1 MNMKKILLVMAVVF
15 YIGGFMELSAQGPM
29 QQNGNGRPSR
39 PAEYSGGVLTPKQEA
54 LCRIAAFTA
63 RGDMPS
69 LEQALNTG
77 FDAGLTINEA
87 REAVVQLYAYCGFPR
102 CLNSLSAV
110 GRVLE
115 DRGKQGKPLVQGRNN
130 TLIPGGKT
138 SYDIGSENQLTLFN
152 MPQGDLL
159 TRNAPSDQI
168 VNYYLRAH
176 LFGDIFARDILD
188 WPTRE
193 LVTISALSA
202 MQGVEG
208 QLGGHQAGGVSAG
221 LTQEQVNAIG
231 TIVQKALS
239 TGNEQRII
247 RRPDMTAGP
256 GGNDHFTGDVVV
268 RFIYM
273 PDSET
278 NVSAAYVT
286 FEPGARSNWHIH
298 GTGQRLVITE
308 GVCWTQNEDG
318 SKVVAN
324 AGDVVICPAGVK
336 HWHGASPD
344 SWMTHLALTG
354 SGVEWLE
361 RVTDEQY
368 LGN

>member
-1 MNMKKILLVMAVVF
+1 MVTF
-15 YIGGFMELSAQGPM
+15 FCIGELMELSAQGAIE
-29 QQNGNGRPSR
+29 QN
-39 PAEYSGGVLTPKQEA
+39 ASGQSDSVLTQKQEA

-63 RGDMPS
+63 QGDMPA
-69 LEQALNTG
+69 LEQALNSG
-77 FDAGLTINEA
+77 FDAGLTINEV
-87 REAVVQLYAYCGFPR
+87 REAIVQLYAYCGFPR
-102 CLNSLSAV
+102 CLNGLSAV
-110 GRVLE
+110 GRVL
-115 DRGKQGKPLVQGRNN
+115 DNRGKQGKTTMPGRNN
-130 TLIPGGKT
+130 TPIPDDKT
-138 SYDIGSENQLTLFN
+138 SYDIGRENQRTLFN
-152 MPQGDLL
+152 MPQGDPL
-159 TRNAPSDQI
+159 TRNALSDQI

-202 MQGVEG
+202 MTGVEG
-208 QLGGHQAGGVSAG
+208 QLRGHQAGGLSAG
-221 LTQEQVNAIG
+221 LTQAQVNAIG
-231 TIVQKALS
+231 SLVQKALS
-239 TGNEQRII
+239 TGNGQRII
-247 RRPDMTAGP
+247 RRSEMNTGP
-256 GGNDHFTGDVVV
+256 GGNEHFTGDVAV

-308 GVCWTQNEDG
+308 GVCWTQSEG
-318 SKVVAN
+318 GPKIAAN
-324 AGDVVICPAGVK
+324 AGDVVVCPAGVK

-344 SWMTHLALTG
+344 SRMTHLALTG

-368 LGN
+368 PGD